1 VGTCP
6 KCSGTPLNGDERGD
20 GRGGVPSNI
29 CQGGRVTVPLAYR
42 EKLSLKHGT
51 RVRIKIRK
59 DEA

>member
-1 VGTCP
+1 MEISLENVEEEEF
-6 KCSGTPLNGDERGD
+6 LA
-20 GRGGVPSNI
+20 NI

-42 EKLSLKHGT
+42 ERLNLKQGT

>member
-1 VGTCP
+1 MEMSLE
-6 KCSGTPLNGDERGD
+6 KDREEEFLA
-20 GRGGVPSNI
+20 NI

-42 EKLSLKHGT
+42 ERLRLKQGT